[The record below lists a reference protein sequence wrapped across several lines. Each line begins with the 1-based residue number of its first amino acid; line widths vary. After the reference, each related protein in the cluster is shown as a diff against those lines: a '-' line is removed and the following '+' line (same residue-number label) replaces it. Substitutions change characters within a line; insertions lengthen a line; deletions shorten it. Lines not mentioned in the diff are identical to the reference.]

1 MIVKVA
7 KKVKVHKITRR
18 EAARRWR
25 MQLHSMIDRM
35 DTELLYDAY
44 SYIRFLT
51 DLLDV
56 HGDCGN
62 ITDGIHIPDFPEQ
75 FFLGIHMV
83 GIFREKSQ

>member
-51 DLLDV
+51 DLLD
-56 HGDCGN
+56 CAAPRTYN
-62 ITDGIHIPDFPEQ
+62 RP
-75 FFLGIHMV
+75 
-83 GIFREKSQ
+83 